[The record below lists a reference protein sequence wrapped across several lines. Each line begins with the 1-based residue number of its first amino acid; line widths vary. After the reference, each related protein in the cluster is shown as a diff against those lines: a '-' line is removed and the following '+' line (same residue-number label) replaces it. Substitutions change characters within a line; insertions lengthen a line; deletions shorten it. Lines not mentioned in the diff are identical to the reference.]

1 MMKGLTMRKA
11 ALCAS
16 VLMLTL
22 IPFRIALA
30 CLNEGIPAPPGKF
43 LQDHDP
49 LKSIQDS
56 IAKKPSQLFDERY
69 KSLETDLEFF
79 TEKHK
84 SALQELLT
92 GDPKKATGMF
102 FELEQKQ
109 QLYSSAANLGT
120 AYELS
125 GDNQNALK
133 WIKEGLKRNPDSH
146 YGTEW
151 LHVAILEA
159 KINLEK
165 DPAYYAE
172 KSVLDMPKRLPAD
185 ENDVFATFN
194 GQNFNRFQVETA
206 LAYQLYERTIFVK
219 PEDVVVADLLY
230 SLSRIAGNKN
240 DFKASFAYLDLAKEY
255 GFKDEKRWNDS
266 LSCFKEKQYA
276 IQTIQPL
283 IMAGLAG
290 TLFLL
295 TLFFVW
301 RDRRKRGA

>member
-1 MMKGLTMRKA
+1 MKKA
-11 ALCAS
+11 LLP
-16 VLMLTL
+16 LMLFTL
-22 IPFRIALA
+22 ALTPFKVALA
-30 CLNEGIPAPPGKF
+30 CLNDGSPEPSENF
-43 LQDHDP
+43 LQEHDP
-49 LKSIQDS
+49 LKSIRES
-56 IAKKPSQLFDERY
+56 MTKNPPRLYDERY
-69 KSLETDLEFF
+69 RNKETDPEFF
-79 TEKHK
+79 TEAHK

-92 GDPKKATGMF
+92 GDLKKAIGMF
-102 FELEQKQ
+102 LELEQRD
-109 QLYSSAANLGT
+109 QLYASAANLGT

-125 GDNQNALK
+125 GDNHNALK
-133 WIKEGLKRNPDSH
+133 WIKEGLKRNPASH

-165 DPAYYAE
+165 DPGYYAE

-185 ENDVFATFN
+185 ADDIFASFN
-194 GQNFNRFQVETA
+194 GQNFNRIQVETA

-219 PEDVVVADLLY
+219 PEDIVVADLLY

-255 GFKDEKRWNDS
+255 GFKDEKRWKDS

-276 IQTIQPL
+276 IETLQPL
-283 IMAGLAG
+283 IMAGLAA

-295 TLFFVW
+295 TVLFVW
-301 RDRRKRGA
+301 RDRRKRTA